1 MTFDNRRPEPQGD
14 SLLGRT
20 LAGRYRLIARIGTGG
35 MSVVYLAR
43 HVLIERLSA
52 IKVLDESLLDEEVP
66 PSGLVEALRGYAASR
81 ESPYREHFLREAR
94 AVNRINHP
102 NIVEISD
109 YGEATVTLEGG
120 GRRQVVYL
128 VMEYVP
134 GESLHR
140 VIARGAIPVA
150 RVLPV
155 AAQVVAA
162 LARAHQTGVIHR
174 DIKPENIL
182 LVTRKGG
189 GDLVKLTDFGVAK
202 INQLGKS
209 GGGVD
214 QVLGTPGYIA
224 PEYLLGETSIDGRAD
239 LYSLG
244 VVLYEALTGVLPFGG
259 RDETELLTRP
269 LTEDPLPISQRVH
282 GVPPALEELVMRC
295 LRRRPDERPHDAFR
309 LLDELERVATAIG
322 VKMAEGPNRRDSGA
336 EMQSLTHVETIDDEP
351 PPSRFVPSIVPPPR
365 LGTVTPSSLAQSWR
379 THWDALRSRARR
391 VGSLPFDVEDSIH
404 RAAILVESIDRA
416 ATIVGATQRALDQL
430 EAEAREFRNSLGNAI
445 DVLAHDLSKAHQRV
459 IDLTSLR
466 AQLYLERRHL
476 REPALVEAKL
486 WEVAAA
492 DDELRN
498 ARAIREDLG
507 EQIGALQDSL
517 FQRNNAHEAE
527 VQRTVAALEGES
539 AAIATLHRELELTS
553 AQVGRAIGASVS

>member
-1 MTFDNRRPEPQGD
+1 
-14 SLLGRT
+14 
-20 LAGRYRLIARIGTGG
+20 

-81 ESPYREHFLREAR
+81 ESPFREHFLREAR

-109 YGEATVTLEGG
+109 YGEANVTLEGG

-140 VIARGAIPVA
+140 VITRGALPVA
-150 RVLPV
+150 RVLPI
-155 AAQVVAA
+155 ALQVVGA

-202 INQLGKS
+202 INQLGK
-209 GGGVD
+209 GGGVE

-244 VVLYEALTGVLPFGG
+244 VVLYEALSGVLPFGG

-269 LTEDPLPISQRVH
+269 LAEDPVPLSQRVH
-282 GVPPALEELVMRC
+282 GVPPAVEELVMRC

-309 LLDELERVATAIG
+309 LLDELERVATIVG
-322 VKMAEGPNRRDSGA
+322 VKMAEGPARSDSAA
-336 EMQSLTHVETIDDEP
+336 EMHAVAQVETIDDEP
-351 PPSRFVPSIVPPPR
+351 PPSRFLPSIVPPPR
-365 LGTVTPSSLAQSWR
+365 LGTVTPSALAQSWR

-391 VGSLPFDVEDSIH
+391 RSNLPFEIEDTMH
-404 RAAILVESIDRA
+404 RAAILVESLDRA

-430 EAEAREFRNSLGNAI
+430 ESEAREFRGSLGNAI

-459 IDLTSLR
+459 LELTSLR

-476 REPALVEAKL
+476 TEPALVEAKL

-498 ARAIREDLG
+498 AKAIREDLG
-507 EQIGALQDSL
+507 VQIGALQDSL

-527 VQRTVAALEGES
+527 VQRTIAALEGES
-539 AAIATLHRELELTS
+539 AAIATLHRELELIS
-553 AQVGRAIGASVS
+553 AQIGRAIGAAVS